1 MGGADDVRRELRQVR
16 DQAEQ
21 CRAQARRHEQH
32 LQSAMET
39 LARGW
44 QGGDS
49 HAVLSR
55 INAVHESVQSRLAAY
70 ARRLDDRETQ
80 LQRAVRQTGE
90 QESAS
95 ATATSQPARD

>member
-1 MGGADDVRRELRQVR
+1 MGGADDVSRELRQVR

-21 CRAQARRHEQH
+21 YRAQARRHEQH

-49 HAVLSR
+49 HAVLSS
-55 INAVHESVQSRLAAY
+55 INSVHESVQSRLAAY
-70 ARRLDDRETQ
+70 ARRLDDRETE
-80 LQRAVRQTGE
+80 LQRASRSAQEEPGGQTPP
-90 QESAS
+90 
-95 ATATSQPARD
+95 T